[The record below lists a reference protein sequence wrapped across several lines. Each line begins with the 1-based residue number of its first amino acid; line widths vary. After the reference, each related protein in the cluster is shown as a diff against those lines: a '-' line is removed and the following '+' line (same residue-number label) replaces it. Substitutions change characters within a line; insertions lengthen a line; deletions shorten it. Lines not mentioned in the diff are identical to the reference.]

1 MVRHSTILDVK
12 PRGFDLE
19 KHQESVDR
27 ISNSV
32 HSHGEHKV
40 ATRAASQPCF
50 QQMTCSFNIG
60 HGLPKLQVTFWL

>member
-19 KHQESVDR
+19 KHQENVDR

-40 ATRAASQPCF
+40 VFPTDD
-50 QQMTCSFNIG
+50 
-60 HGLPKLQVTFWL
+60 L